1 VRYFGIRL
9 FTLTICATAL
19 LTAAVIPAANA
30 GANRGAVAE
39 KTRTKTQGGGSAD
52 VGSPGSSDMRSPTA
66 PFPPPMYDD
75 IDRKAGGGAGM

>member
-1 VRYFGIRL
+1 ML
-9 FTLTICATAL
+9 TLCTTAL
-19 LTAAVIPAANA
+19 VTAPMIAAANA
-30 GANRGAVAE
+30 GANRGAGAE
-39 KTRTKTQGGGSAD
+39 KTRTKIQASGAAE